1 MSKWVIFD
9 MDSTIANIS
18 TRKKLATKSGKMDY
32 SILFDSN
39 LITLDQ
45 PNLKVVDLLK
55 SLKDFGCKV
64 FILTAR
70 PVENINATIEW
81 LEENDIPYDDLR
93 CKPHSSQYQK
103 SDKFKESELHRFL
116 LAYGISPEQVIL
128 SVDDDER
135 NIRMFESYGIPTL
148 DPKPAAMRKCEVINF
163 TK

>member
-9 MDSTIANIS
+9 MYSTIANIN
-18 TRKKLATKSGKMDY
+18 TRKRLATKSGKMDY

-81 LEENDIPYDDLR
+81 LKENNIPWDDLR
-93 CKPHSSQYQK
+93 CKPHGSQYQK
-103 SDKFKESELHRFL
+103 SDKFKESELHRFFNVHNS
-116 LAYGISPEQVIL
+116 SPEQVVL
-128 SVDDDER
+128 SVDDDEK
-135 NIRMFESYGIPTL
+135 NIRMFESYGISTL
-148 DPKPAAMRKCEVINF
+148 DPKNTI
-163 TK
+163 